1 MRRFLLILTAISVF
15 MSCGNSSSR
24 KFQYDNGS
32 ENSITVDDEQQMY
45 VCPMCDGTGVFEYM
59 PGDVMAPREVCQGC
73 GGNKVVTEEQAE
85 AIIQTKE
92 QAEAVM
98 NGGTV
103 GGNYNPGGRG
113 RSAYEIEMEL
123 KEAYELLEDMEYNY
137 ENCTGTVTASQYPI
151 MITTQKLRISQ
162 LEAELMNAQ

>member
-1 MRRFLLILTAISVF
+1 MKRFLLILTAISVF
-15 MSCGNSSSR
+15 MSCGNSPSER
-24 KFQYDNGS
+24 YQYDSGGS
-32 ENSITVDDEQQMY
+32 ENSITADDEEQTY
-45 VCPMCDGTGVFEYM
+45 ICPMCGGTGIFEYM

-73 GGNKVVTEEQAE
+73 GGNKVVTAEQAE
-85 AIIQTKE
+85 AIM
-92 QAEAVM
+92 QAKAVM

-103 GGNYNPGGRG
+103 GGNYNSEG

-123 KEAYELLEDMEYNY
+123 KEAYKLLEDMEYNY

-162 LEAELMNAQ
+162 LEAELMNAR